1 MGSEPALSVV
11 TIGYESAADCRL
23 VIGELA
29 RQTLANELEVIVVA
43 PDREGLSEDHIES
56 FGTWQWVTLSEIR
69 ICGAAMAAGFRA
81 AAGPFVTYA
90 EEHTYL
96 NDDWA
101 EQILVAHEKGYSV
114 VGFVMENANP
124 ETLTSWAHLYGQFGP
139 VVAPV
144 ESGESD
150 FLAGHHVSYSRSL
163 LLEYGDFLD
172 EMLED
177 ESALFLDLRSKG
189 IRMYVAG
196 EAISRHV
203 NISNLSAYMLMDYLG
218 QRSFAGARV
227 QAGNWSFFKRLA
239 FAGALPLIPLVRLR
253 RIIRDIRRSGRQELL
268 LPKILWP
275 IGLALSAGAWGEML
289 GYLIGPGNAAERK
302 APAELQRENYLA
314 KRDHWSKAG

>member
-1 MGSEPALSVV
+1 MGSGPALSVV

-56 FGTWQWVTLSEIR
+56 FGTWQWVTLPEIR
-69 ICGAAMAAGFRA
+69 ICGTAMAEGFRA

-101 EQILVAHEKGYSV
+101 EQVLAAHRKGYSV

-163 LLEYGDFLD
+163 LLGYGDSLD
-172 EMLED
+172 DMLED

-203 NISNLSAYMLMDYLG
+203 NISSLSAYMLMDYLG

-239 FAGALPLIPLVRLR
+239 FAGALPLIPFVRLR

-314 KRDHWSKAG
+314 KRDHWSKAN

>member
-1 MGSEPALSVV
+1 MRCEPALSVV
-11 TIGYESAADCRL
+11 TIGYESAADCRM

-29 RQTLANELEVIVVA
+29 RQTRAGELEVILVA
-43 PDREGLSEDHIES
+43 PDREGISDAHIGS
-56 FGTWQWVTLSEIR
+56 FGAWQWVTVPEIR
-69 ICGAAMAAGFRA
+69 ICGAAMAAGVRTA
-81 AAGPFVTYA
+81 RGPYVTYA

-101 EQILVAHEKGYSV
+101 EQVLAAHEKGYEV

-144 ESGESD
+144 ESGEGD

-163 LLEYGDFLD
+163 LLEYGDSLD

-189 IRMYVAG
+189 VRMYVAG

-203 NISNLSAYMLMDYLG
+203 NISSLSAYMLMDYLG

-239 FAGALPLIPLVRLR
+239 YASAFPLIPLVRLR
-253 RIIRDIRRSGRQELL
+253 RIIGDIRRSGRQEVL

-275 IGLALSAGAWGEML
+275 IGLALFAGAWGEML
-289 GYLIGPGNAAERK
+289 GYLVGPGDAAERK

-314 KRDHWSKAG
+314 KRDLWSKAR